1 MQQNLAH
8 MDKNLTDLEHTPR
21 ILFYNF
27 LTCFSMETNS
37 AKKLK
42 KVLIWYRSDNDCC
55 TGTVC
60 VAFHCKLQTRINSG
74 SRHNCKLNHA
84 YHAIGG
90 ISLGMFF
97 VLHGALKLPAQF
109 LPKIPPRMV
118 KGKPTE
124 NRKTKQT
131 THFSVCMNRVLY
143 STRIH

>member
-1 MQQNLAH
+1 M
-8 MDKNLTDLEHTPR
+8 TIVLEQYLLHS
-21 ILFYNF
+21 IASFKHVSL
-27 LTCFSMETNS
+27 
-37 AKKLK
+37 
-42 KVLIWYRSDNDCC
+42 V
-55 TGTVC
+55 V
-60 VAFHCKLQTRINSG
+60 H
-74 SRHNCKLNHA
+74 CKLNHA
-84 YHAIGG
+84 NHAIGG

-131 THFSVCMNRVLY
+131 THFSVCMNRFLY